1 MSEDKKYP
9 VQGTVTISAEEY
21 RDLIL
26 TAEQRKN
33 DAEQN
38 LNRAWKAEAVAR
50 EAEKRVLDLNA
61 ALAEQ
66 TRLNKRYAAFVA
78 SDVDVAAK
86 YCKHYKDTQDAST
99 SATNV

>member
-9 VQGTVTISAEEY
+9 IQGTVTISAEEY

-26 TAEQRKN
+26 AAEQRKN

-38 LNRAWKAEAVAR
+38 LNRAWKAEAATQ
-50 EAEKRVLDLNA
+50 EAKKHILDLNA
-61 ALAEQ
+61 VLAEQ
-66 TRLNKRYAAFVA
+66 TRLNKQYAAFVA
-78 SDVDVAAK
+78 SDVDVATK
-86 YCKHYKDTQDAST
+86 YCKYCKDAQDAST